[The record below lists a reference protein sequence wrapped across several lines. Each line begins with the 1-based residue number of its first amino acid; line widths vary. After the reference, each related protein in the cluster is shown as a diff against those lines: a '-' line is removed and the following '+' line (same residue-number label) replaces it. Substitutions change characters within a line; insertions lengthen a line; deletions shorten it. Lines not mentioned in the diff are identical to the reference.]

1 MNPPHAGVLPS
12 NPVASPVHGS
22 RIRAQPGLLTS
33 EVASMKDQMDD
44 IDEPLEDEDPVEEDD
59 LEDAEPTEAD
69 LEAAVVPAEPAEP
82 VDPAAAAEVESIQDL
97 LVKQEARAEEE
108 EAEDEDEAVVALTR
122 DERLEPVETRV
133 VPIQSTEFVCKNCF
147 LVKHRSQLAD
157 KKRMLCRDCA

>member
-1 MNPPHAGVLPS
+1 
-12 NPVASPVHGS
+12 
-22 RIRAQPGLLTS
+22 
-33 EVASMKDQMDD
+33 MKDQVDD
-44 IDEPLEDEDPVEEDD
+44 IEEPVDDDDPVEEN

-69 LEAAVVPAEPAEP
+69 LEEAVVPAEPADP
-82 VDPAAAAEVESIQDL
+82 ADPAAVAEVESIQEL

-108 EAEDEDEAVVALTR
+108 EAEDEDEATVALTR